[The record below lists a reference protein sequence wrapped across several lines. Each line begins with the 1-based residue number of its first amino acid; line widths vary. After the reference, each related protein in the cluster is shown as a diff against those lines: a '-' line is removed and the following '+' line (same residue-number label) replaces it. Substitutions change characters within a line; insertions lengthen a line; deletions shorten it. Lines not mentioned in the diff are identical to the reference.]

1 MDLEGLVLEAKNHA
15 IENGVLKKS
24 INQERMVDLIP
35 FTLWPTQFP
44 KKQFDFLT
52 QLQTDFNLL
61 IDGISQSKRLL
72 LDSLQQ

>member
-15 IENGVLKKS
+15 IENGVLKRS
-24 INQERMVDLIP
+24 SDPERMVDLIQ
-35 FTLWPTQFP
+35 FTLWPTKFP

-52 QLQTDFNLL
+52 QLQRDFNLL
-61 IDGISQSKRLL
+61 MDGISQNKRLL